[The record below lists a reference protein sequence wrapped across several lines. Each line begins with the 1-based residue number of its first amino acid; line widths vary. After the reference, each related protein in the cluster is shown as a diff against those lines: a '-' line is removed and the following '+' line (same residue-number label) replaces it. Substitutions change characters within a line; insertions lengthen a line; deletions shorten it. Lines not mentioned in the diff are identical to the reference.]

1 MGGKIA
7 ATTVVAL
14 LASSCFN
21 VPVPPGHSVCGV
33 TLADVAKD
41 GTMVR
46 RYSNTIIVPY
56 LDTYVLSQVA
66 SYFELTRLSSIGA

>member
-7 ATTVVAL
+7 AATVVAL

-33 TLADVAKD
+33 TLADSPRTVRY
-41 GTMVR
+41 GT
-46 RYSNTIIVPY
+46 
-56 LDTYVLSQVA
+56 
-66 SYFELTRLSSIGA
+66 